1 MQSQWDAGDE
11 RVEGLK
17 NEMVSPCDNE
27 SWNLSVAML
36 ERCHHWA
43 SCPPN
48 VGISSMIST
57 PREMKPGFHS
67 LTFSISSNSLV

>member
-1 MQSQWDAGDE
+1 MQSQRDEGDE
-11 RVEGLK
+11 RAEGLK

-43 SCPPN
+43 S
-48 VGISSMIST
+48 
-57 PREMKPGFHS
+57 
-67 LTFSISSNSLV
+67 